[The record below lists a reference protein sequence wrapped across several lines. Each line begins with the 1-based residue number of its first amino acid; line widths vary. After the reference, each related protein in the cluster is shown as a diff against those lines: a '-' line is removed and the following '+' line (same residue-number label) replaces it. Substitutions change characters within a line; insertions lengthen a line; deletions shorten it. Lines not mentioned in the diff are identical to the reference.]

1 MPHLDPTSCWPSL
14 AGPGSQ
20 LDPVGLQG
28 SSLPPATHFVKG
40 HTPRPP
46 PAPDA
51 AGPLGSKAGKG
62 CGEVTGWVVVREG
75 TLKTQNRK
83 KTNGR
88 TCSPPQTEAGV

>member
-46 PAPDA
+46 RPQMLQGLWGARPGRDVERSLDGWWLGR
-51 AGPLGSKAGKG
+51 GP
-62 CGEVTGWVVVREG
+62 
-75 TLKTQNRK
+75 
-83 KTNGR
+83 
-88 TCSPPQTEAGV
+88 